1 MFIYFSRTC
10 CDHNNCCC
18 VYGNESFQNCT
29 NAHVWVRENVQ
40 VRLVDEISSVLRN
53 LGIGEMSHWGNN
65 VVVEVVQYRY
75 LGNVLYNHPS
85 LPNEWEKG
93 VEKDT

>member
-1 MFIYFSRTC
+1 M
-10 CDHNNCCC
+10 
-18 VYGNESFQNCT
+18 
-29 NAHVWVRENVQ
+29 Q

-65 VVVEVVQYRY
+65 VVVEVVQY

>member
-1 MFIYFSRTC
+1 M
-10 CDHNNCCC
+10 
-18 VYGNESFQNCT
+18 
-29 NAHVWVRENVQ
+29 Q

-53 LGIGEMSHWGNN
+53 LGIGGN
-65 VVVEVVQYRY
+65 VTLGQQCCCGSGAVPRY

>member
-18 VYGNESFQNCT
+18 VSGNESFKNCT

-65 VVVEVVQYRY
+65 VVVEVVQY
-75 LGNVLYNHPS
+75 LG
-85 LPNEWEKG
+85 
-93 VEKDT
+93 T